1 MLDFKLSPIDDK
13 NNNQRIVYYPKN
25 KKILSKR
32 KLYNSSI
39 SVNFKE
45 LKIIRKFKKNS
56 KT

>member
-45 LKIIRKFKKNS
+45 LKIIRKFKKSS